1 MMFGP
6 TSDTR
11 TLLSSGVSIVPKPMV
26 KSDGRF
32 GRVQAINL
40 ETGEMAWNFR
50 EVVPPVS
57 ATLSTAGGVVFV
69 GTLDN
74 RFVALDDA
82 NGGILW
88 EAKLGDIPN
97 SFPISYGVNGKQYV
111 AIVVGQPSIYHA
123 TVLKSYIDGFLG
135 NKSPLVGLPRGGP
148 ALVVFALSP
157 N

>member
-1 MMFGP
+1 MFGP

-11 TLLSSGVSIVPKPMV
+11 TLLSTGVSIVPQPTLN
-26 KSDGRF
+26 SDGKF

-40 ETGEMAWNFR
+40 ETGEMVWDFR
-50 EVVPPVS
+50 EVAPPVS

-74 RFVALDDA
+74 RFVALDDK
-82 NGGILW
+82 NGEMLW
-88 EAKLGDIPN
+88 EEELGDIPN

-111 AIVVGQPSIYHA
+111 AIVVGQPSVYHA

-135 NKSPLVGLPRGGP
+135 DESPLVDLPRAGP
-148 ALVVFALSP
+148 ALVVYALVSD
-157 N
+157 